1 MHRPTVK
8 WKYLVGLALS
18 EGIPRRSA
26 KAAVVVGSILNLIN
40 QGEALALSEEVVALP
55 SGSRRCGCGKAT
67 SGQPH
72 QGRARGGVCTRTAP
86 RDGDEPGS
94 QIGRRGFECLLLVL
108 LGTDPIGLLQGG
120 DAEDVK
126 P

>member
-1 MHRPTVK
+1 MTSSAEDASWEHAARPV
-8 WKYLVGLALS
+8 AL
-18 EGIPRRSA
+18 
-26 KAAVVVGSILNLIN
+26 L
-40 QGEALALSEEVVALP
+40 EEVVALP
-55 SGSRRCGCGKAT
+55 SGSGRCGCGKAT
-67 SGQPH
+67 IGRPH
-72 QGRARGGVCTRTAP
+72 QGRARVSGCTRAAP

-108 LGTDPIGLLQGG
+108 LGTDPIGLLQAG